1 MAVLLR
7 KSMPPFWFLA
17 ALSIGQLVTP
27 AMLYF
32 YVVRA
37 QFTRLNNFQVD
48 VYIPIFGI
56 FHARYLDSA
65 RLTGWP
71 YFSFNVARLSLH
83 SLHSNLFII
92 LIHYGII
99 HMPSMPST

>member
-1 MAVLLR
+1 MVLR
-7 KSMPPFWFLA
+7 KSMPPFWFLS

-27 AMLYF
+27 TLLDF

-37 QFTRLNNFQVD
+37 QFTRLINFQVD

-56 FHARYLDSA
+56 FHARYLGSA

-71 YFSFNVARLSLH
+71 YFSFDVARLSLL
-83 SLHSNLFII
+83 SLHSNLFSI
-92 LIHYGII
+92 LLHYGII

>member
-1 MAVLLR
+1 MVLR
-7 KSMPPFWFLA
+7 KSMPPFWFLS

-27 AMLYF
+27 TLLDF

-37 QFTRLNNFQVD
+37 QFTRLIYFQVD
-48 VYIPIFGI
+48 ACIPIFGI

-65 RLTGWP
+65 RLNGWP
-71 YFSFNVARLSLH
+71 NVSFDAARLYLISLH
-83 SLHSNLFII
+83 SYLFSM
-92 LIHYGII
+92 LLHYGII